1 LKRLQKRYET
11 YEKGLRHVSKIF
23 FASGMIGHYAD
34 ERPTVN
40 FFAGKAKNI

>member
-1 LKRLQKRYET
+1 LKRPQRRYEAC
-11 YEKGLRHVSKIF
+11 EKGLRHVSKIF
-23 FASGMIGHYAD
+23 FASGMIRHYAD